1 MVSLDLYTQNI
12 PLTQVTLIFSAVT
25 ISFQTSIIFRRQS
38 SGPTTL
44 VAWKVRLWAGMGEF
58 ISVQQH
64 WPELPCDGLELDI
77 INHNAGNQD
86 LRAND
91 PNIRNW
97 HPSVIE
103 TLPND
108 YPELKMEFSK
118 LESQMFD
125 RPMRRAYEPLTPV
138 IADANERWALCLSP
152 TSYLLTLSYLQD

>member
-1 MVSLDLYTQNI
+1 MGSCDPAPQPPETRARRGLRMVSLDLYTQNI
-12 PLTQVTLIFSAVT
+12 PLTQKAKFWTNYV
-25 ISFQTSIIFRRQS
+25 S
-38 SGPTTL
+38 SL
-44 VAWKVRLWAGMGEF
+44 K
-58 ISVQQH
+58 
-64 WPELPCDGLELDI
+64 
-77 INHNAGNQD
+77 GNQD

-138 IADANERWALCLSP
+138 IADANERINSLGY
-152 TSYLLTLSYLQD
+152 SYNPVHTDIYGRYRPGGLARAS